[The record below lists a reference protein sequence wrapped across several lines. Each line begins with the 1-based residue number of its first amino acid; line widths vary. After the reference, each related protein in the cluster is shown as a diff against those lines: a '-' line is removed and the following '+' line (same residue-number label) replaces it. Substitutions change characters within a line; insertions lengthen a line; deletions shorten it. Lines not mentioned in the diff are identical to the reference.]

1 MLVFVDE
8 SGDPGMKLSS
18 GSSRLFVVGLVVF
31 DDRDE
36 AQRCDDAIS
45 ELRCQLY
52 LPEAYEFHYSHN
64 SKRIREKFL
73 DAASS
78 FSFKAHIFALD
89 KKLVT
94 GSGFQ
99 YKDSLYKWTANTVF
113 QNAKNYL
120 KDATVVLDKCG
131 DRTFRD
137 ELAAYLRKR
146 INKKG
151 GPTHIKKVKLEAS
164 DRNNLLQLADYVV
177 GVSSGVF
184 QGNQFARDM
193 DRRYLRSHVMSRR
206 RWPK

>member
-31 DDRDE
+31 DDGEE
-36 AQRCDDAIS
+36 ARRCDERIS
-45 ELRCQLY
+45 ELRGQLS
-52 LPEAYEFHYSHN
+52 LPRAYEFHYSHN

-73 DAASS
+73 DAVSS
-78 FSFKAHIFALD
+78 FSFNAHVFALD
-89 KKLVT
+89 KERVT
-94 GSGFQ
+94 GPGFQ
-99 YKDSLYKWTANTVF
+99 YKDSLYKWTAKTVF
-113 QNAKNYL
+113 QNAKDYL
-120 KDATVVLDKCG
+120 RDATVILDKYG

-146 INKKG
+146 INKRG
-151 GPTHIKKVKLEAS
+151 GPTHIKKVKLQAS

-177 GVSSGVF
+177 GVTAGVF

-193 DRRYLRSHVMSRR
+193 DGRYLRGRVMSRR
-206 RWPK
+206 RWP